1 MKYEYPEEKA
11 AIVRLADLA
20 VQKRGAGD
28 SDLMYLT
35 MQAVRD
41 LGNEAEMP
49 EVYAYIEK
57 RRAGMP
63 SYCGKGTQNT

>member
-1 MKYEYPEEKA
+1 
-11 AIVRLADLA
+11 
-20 VQKRGAGD
+20 
-28 SDLMYLT
+28 MYLT